1 MMERYTAQLKELEQS
16 GTIESAGSYDQLNR
30 MFVPEKGSHQI
41 GLLSRFA
48 KDTGIKCGSDP
59 IQPEVVLRYLE
70 SRRGI
75 IFEDGVIFADVPE
88 NFFRYNSCS
97 RLRDGSRWL
106 ISTMSDSIC
115 VWKENGTIWIKN
127 TPTGHSTDSAYVKIN
142 LPRKILPDNYVGANT
157 HLLHKALFYTFMR
170 MTYSQVCNLSIDHVN
185 GNMYDNCWVN
195 I

>member
-1 MMERYTAQLKELEQS
+1 MFPTVMNTAKDAIYKLNWIKDEVESEENVTMMERYTAQLKELERS

-59 IQPEVVLRYLE
+59 IQPDVVLRYLE

-88 NFFRYNSCS
+88 NFFR
-97 RLRDGSRWL
+97 
-106 ISTMSDSIC
+106 
-115 VWKENGTIWIKN
+115 
-127 TPTGHSTDSAYVKIN
+127 
-142 LPRKILPDNYVGANT
+142 
-157 HLLHKALFYTFMR
+157 
-170 MTYSQVCNLSIDHVN
+170 
-185 GNMYDNCWVN
+185 
-195 I
+195 